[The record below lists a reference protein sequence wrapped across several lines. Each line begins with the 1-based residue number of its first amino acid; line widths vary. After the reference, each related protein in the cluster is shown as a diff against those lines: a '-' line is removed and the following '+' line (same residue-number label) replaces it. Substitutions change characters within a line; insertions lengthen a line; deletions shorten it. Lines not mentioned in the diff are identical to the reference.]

1 MKKLLSAL
9 VCAASQIPG
18 HPATDSS
25 QGLTPGS
32 RERDNCFPAGIT
44 PADGCYPRA
53 ETAADPCFPTPRL
66 QRART
71 RS

>member
-1 MKKLLSAL
+1 MKKLLDAL
-9 VCAASQIPG
+9 VSVASPIPG
-18 HPATDSS
+18 YAATASS

-53 ETAADPCFPTPRL
+53 GEAGEPCFPTPRS
-66 QRART
+66 QRA
-71 RS
+71 SPKS